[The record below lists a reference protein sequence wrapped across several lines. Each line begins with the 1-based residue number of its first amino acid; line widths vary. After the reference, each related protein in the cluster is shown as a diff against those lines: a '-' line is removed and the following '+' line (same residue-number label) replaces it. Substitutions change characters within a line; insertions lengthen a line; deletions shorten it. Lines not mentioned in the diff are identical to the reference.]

1 MPSIS
6 QPHRFR
12 AGERRTLSTYRP
24 ARRYTA
30 IVLQQG
36 RVILDRDFTETGA
49 PPQVFAGLYAGVVA
63 GTVDPLSQ
71 GRIQVRIPAVLGAQV
86 VWATPCVPVG
96 VAVVPDAG

>member
-36 RVILDRDFTETGA
+36 RVILDRDFNEAA
-49 PPQVFAGLYAGVVA
+49 PPRVCPGLYTGVVA
-63 GTVDPLSQ
+63 SNADPQSQ
-71 GRIQVRIPAVLGAQV
+71 GRLQVRVPSVLGV
-86 VWATPCVPVG
+86 VA
-96 VAVVPDAG
+96 